1 MALEALSTLAP
12 EQLNDLIGF
21 VKGVIGAL
29 GGLFTVYVIVLIWK
43 LIVTRKNQQML
54 LEIQNDIKK
63 IKKKLK
69 I

>member
-1 MALEALSTLAP
+1 MVLESLSTLAP

-21 VKGVIGAL
+21 VKGFIGAI
-29 GGLFTVYVIVLIWK
+29 GGLFTIYVIVLIWK

-63 IKKKLK
+63 IKRKLK